1 LEIRPPTSTS
11 QGIEPLA
18 GFAPIQRIAHY
29 GAMNDQSR
37 GWAEQMSTGLAV
49 VDGMLRVQWINPA
62 LAELLGLGLRHAQ
75 GQSLTALLQ
84 DSGVAQQAARSLA
97 EQRSVQCR
105 GVVLSGMHSGGQRVD
120 VSLQPLDAA
129 SLLVEVHALADSAPV
144 VSPLSATLRGFAH
157 EVKNP
162 LAGLRGAAQLL
173 QRRLDD
179 ADMQALAGLVIAE
192 ADRLAALANRLLHHD
207 GAPHLGAVNL
217 HQLLERLSDL
227 IQAEPSPPRL
237 RHDYDPSLPDVH
249 GDADRLQQ
257 VMLNLARNAIEAG
270 AQTLTLRSRVE
281 HGVRLG
287 ERMFRSA
294 LRMDV
299 IDDGP
304 GVPAALRDTL
314 FEPLVSGRAD
324 GTGLGLALSREI
336 AHEHGGE
343 LRYVSRPGETVFS
356 LYLPLP
362 PRSTATASAGRS
374 DG

>member
-1 LEIRPPTSTS
+1 MSEQQP
-11 QGIEPLA
+11 G
-18 GFAPIQRIAHY
+18 
-29 GAMNDQSR
+29 

-49 VDGMLRVQWINPA
+49 VDGRLRVQWINSA

-75 GQSLTALLQ
+75 GQPLAGVLP
-84 DSGVAQQAARSLA
+84 DSGVAEQAARSLA
-97 EQRSVQCR
+97 ERRSVQCR
-105 GVVLSGMHSGGQRVD
+105 GVVLAGLQSGGQRVD
-120 VSLQPLDAA
+120 VSLQPLDADR
-129 SLLVEVHALADSAPV
+129 LLVEVHALAESAPA

-207 GAPHLGAVNL
+207 GAPQLGAVNL

-287 ERMFRSA
+287 ERMLRSA
-294 LRMDV
+294 LRLDV

-304 GVPAALRDTL
+304 GVAAALRDTL

-362 PRSTATASAGRS
+362 PRAGSAAHSSGRS

>member
-1 LEIRPPTSTS
+1 
-11 QGIEPLA
+11 
-18 GFAPIQRIAHY
+18 
-29 GAMNDQSR
+29 MNEEQSR
-37 GWAEQMSTGLAV
+37 SWVEQMSTGLAV
-49 VDGMLRVQWINPA
+49 VDGQLRVLWINPA

-75 GQSLTALLQ
+75 GLPLAGLLP
-84 DSGVAQQAARSLA
+84 DTGVVEQAARSLA
-97 EQRSVQCR
+97 ELRSVQCR
-105 GVVLSGMHSGGQRVD
+105 GVRLPGTQDGQRVD
-120 VSLQPLDAA
+120 VALQPLDAGCV
-129 SLLVEVHALADSAPV
+129 LVEVHALAESAPT

-179 ADMQALAGLVIAE
+179 ADMQALAGMVIAE

-207 GAPHLGAVNL
+207 GAPHLGPVNL
-217 HQLLERLSDL
+217 HRLLERLSEL
-227 IQAEPSPPRL
+227 IEAEPSPPRL

-249 GDADRLQQ
+249 GDADRLLQ

-281 HGVRLG
+281 LGVRVG
-287 ERMFRSA
+287 DRMLRSA
-294 LRMDV
+294 LRLDV
-299 IDDGP
+299 MDDGP
-304 GVPAALRDTL
+304 GVPPVLRDTL

-362 PRSTATASAGRS
+362 PRTSTVVTSSGHA